1 MRTCPYCN
9 QEAFSFW
16 RKSFLGPAR
25 TAECRSCGRKVS
37 VSWVS
42 LLGMVP
48 LLAGMFAFARLEGSP
63 LGIAALVGGIVAVCA
78 FHEYVSP
85 LVGRDG

>member
-25 TAECRSCGRKVS
+25 TAACGSCGRKVS

-42 LLGMVP
+42 LLGTIP
-48 LLAGMFAFARLEGSP
+48 LLAGLFACALLGGS
-63 LGIAALVGGIVAVCA
+63 LLGILALAAGIAALFA
-78 FHEYVSP
+78 FHEFVAP
-85 LVGRDG
+85 VVGRDG